1 MHINLNSEKK
11 FDLINYA
18 NLKLGLLQSKNFL
31 DFNQLR
37 KYKDIN
43 LGFPII
49 LNKQNIFF
57 YPKNEQNEFK
67 VTKEFFQKYIFRIK
81 KRNYGPLKKLFSNGN
96 TFVYNVKLK
105 KRYEDEFNKIYNH
118 NKKFIKFIKKL
129 KKKNK
134 TITAFQTRNIPHL
147 GHEKIIEYLLKRT
160 DVLII
165 NPVIG
170 PKKKGDIKYEFL
182 KKFYEHII
190 KTKYKRNKVFYY
202 PVIANMF
209 YSGPREAIHHSI
221 LRKI

>member
-67 VTKEFFQKYIFRIK
+67 VTKEFFKNIYLE
-81 KRNYGPLKKLFSNGN
+81 LKKG
-96 TFVYNVKLK
+96 
-105 KRYEDEFNKIYNH
+105 IM
-118 NKKFIKFIKKL
+118 
-129 KKKNK
+129 
-134 TITAFQTRNIPHL
+134 
-147 GHEKIIEYLLKRT
+147 GLLK
-160 DVLII
+160 
-165 NPVIG
+165 N
-170 PKKKGDIKYEFL
+170 
-182 KKFYEHII
+182 
-190 KTKYKRNKVFYY
+190 
-202 PVIANMF
+202 
-209 YSGPREAIHHSI
+209 YSLMETLLFIM
-221 LRKI
+221 LN